1 MVFKCSSRRND
12 HARSINFTIPRVE
25 TSAKKPSLV
34 TANDGLMEEMLNTN
48 IYSIPKQSRL
58 QAKRQKY
65 SLLEWI
71 TRVGSKKTI
80 QGVRIC

>member
-1 MVFKCSSRRND
+1 MQKV
-12 HARSINFTIPRVE
+12 SILPLHEWKR
-25 TSAKKPSLV
+25 AQKKPSLV
-34 TANDGLMEEMLNTN
+34 SANDGLMEEMISTN
-48 IYSIPKQSRL
+48 IYFIPKQSRL
-58 QAKRQKY
+58 QAKRQKH

>member
-1 MVFKCSSRRND
+1 MPKVSVLPLHECKQ
-12 HARSINFTIPRVE
+12 AQ
-25 TSAKKPSLV
+25 KKPSLV

-48 IYSIPKQSRL
+48 IYFIPKQSRL

>member
-1 MVFKCSSRRND
+1 MQKASVLPVNNWK
-12 HARSINFTIPRVE
+12 RVQ
-25 TSAKKPSLV
+25 KKPSLV
-34 TANDGLMEEMLNTN
+34 SANDGLMEEMLNTN

>member
-1 MVFKCSSRRND
+1 MQEV
-12 HARSINFTIPRVE
+12 SILPLHEWKRAQKN
-25 TSAKKPSLV
+25 PSLV
-34 TANDGLMEEMLNTN
+34 AANDGLMEEMISTN
-48 IYSIPKQSRL
+48 IYFIPKKSRL

-80 QGVRIC
+80 QGVRIY

>member
-1 MVFKCSSRRND
+1 MQKV
-12 HARSINFTIPRVE
+12 SILPVNEWKR
-25 TSAKKPSLV
+25 AQKNPSLV
-34 TANDGLMEEMLNTN
+34 AANDGLMEKMFSTN

-71 TRVGSKKTI
+71 TRVGRKKTI
-80 QGVRIC
+80 QGVRIY